1 MSDIHDRPRYH
12 AMGILY
18 VRVWGVRYFGRLVNL
33 DSMTRLGPSA
43 ERLGCIKCWHK
54 KPEWLTLATLNPP
67 HYPHY
72 EPLALRELPMHRY
85 LVGFGL
91 PDLLLTASMSDV
103 TSSCCLSD
111 GFVSKFWP
119 RSALMSM
126 FTKGQLNEPY
136 GELSKLW
143 SLLGPYYNTGPNLGD
158 PKSDHNFDSSPY
170 TRRWRK
176 FCISPG
182 S

>member
-1 MSDIHDRPRYH
+1 MSDIHDRLRYH
-12 AMGILY
+12 AMGILH

-33 DSMTRLGPSA
+33 DLMTRLGPSA
-43 ERLGCIKCWHK
+43 ERFGCIKCWHK

-67 HYPHY
+67 PAPPHHPHY
-72 EPLALRELPMHRY
+72 EPLALRQLPMHRY

-119 RSALMSM
+119 RSARMSL

-136 GELSKLW
+136 
-143 SLLGPYYNTGPNLGD
+143 TQ
-158 PKSDHNFDSSPY
+158 
-170 TRRWRK
+170 RWRK
-176 FCISPG
+176 FCIFPG